1 MMHVNITVKG
11 YVQGVGFR
19 YYTLRTAKQAGIR
32 GFVMNMPNGNV
43 YIEAEGEPYQIEDF
57 IDHIRIG
64 PMSSEVADVH
74 IEDGPTS
81 DYSDFSIR

>member
-1 MMHVNITVKG
+1 MKHVNITVKG

-19 YYTLRTAKQAGIR
+19 YYTLSAAKQTGIK

-57 IDHIRIG
+57 LEYVKIG
-64 PMSSEVADVH
+64 PISSDVTDIH
-74 IEDGPTS
+74 VEDSPMG
-81 DYSDFSIR
+81 DYRDFRIR